1 MLCDSFPMSPAQAW
15 VHIECHDLNWLHMA
29 DTASIRS
36 SEWLDASAPLSPWK
50 LAATTVE
57 VQLSEPL
64 KQVGERPTLG
74 TPSWRAEAD
83 RLVAKF
89 MRRHVSTEGADFVA
103 EVARRVGP
111 TVACQG
117 ISSIS
122 LRATLSLLRH
132 SS

>member
-1 MLCDSFPMSPAQAW
+1 MLCGSFLMSPAQVWA
-15 VHIECHDLNWLHMA
+15 HIEHHNLNWLHAA
-29 DTASIRS
+29 DTVSIRS
-36 SEWLDASAPLSPWK
+36 SEWLNMSALLGPWK
-50 LAATTVE
+50 LVATTVK

-83 RLVAKF
+83 HLVAKF
-89 MRRHVSTEGADFVA
+89 MRRHVSTEGVDFVA

-111 TVACQG
+111 MVACQG